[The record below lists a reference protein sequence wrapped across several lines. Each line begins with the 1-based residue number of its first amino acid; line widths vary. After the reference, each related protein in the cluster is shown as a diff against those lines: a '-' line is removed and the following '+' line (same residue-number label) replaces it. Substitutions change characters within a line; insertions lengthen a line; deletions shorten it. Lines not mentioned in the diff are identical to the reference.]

1 VVVGSFSLDL
11 TARVSRMPLV
21 GETLLGTGFQMVP
34 GGKGNNQAVAA
45 ARAGVPTACVGCL
58 GQDDFGERV
67 LEFARSQGLDVSH
80 LSTQAGAATGVAQIT
95 VDDSGQNAIVV
106 VPGANWT
113 LTPALVRAAAP
124 LIRGAG
130 VLLTQLEVPLEAVQ
144 EAIQLARGAGVRT
157 VLNPAPARPL
167 PDALLAQVELCAPN
181 EHEAGQLTG
190 ISVESPA
197 SALRAAEVLMGR
209 GCRSVVVTLGAR
221 GAVYLDGARRLLVPP
236 LPVTAVDSVAAGDAF
251 CGTLAASLARGEDVE
266 AALLKASAAGGLAT
280 TRAGATSSLPTE
292 AEVERLLGVHP
303 QVAVEKL

>member
-1 VVVGSFSLDL
+1 
-11 TARVSRMPLV
+11 MPLV
-21 GETLLGTGFQMVP
+21 GETLLGTDFQMVP

-67 LEFARSQGLDVSH
+67 LEFVSSQGLDVSH

-95 VDDSGQNAIVV
+95 VDGSGPNAIVV
-106 VPGANWT
+106 VPGANWA
-113 LTPALVRAAAP
+113 LTPSLVRAAAP

-167 PDALLAQVELCAPN
+167 PDALLAQVDLCAPN

-190 ISVESPA
+190 LSVVSPA

-221 GAVYLDGARRLLVPP
+221 GAVYLDGARRLWVPP
-236 LPVTAVDSVAAGDAF
+236 LPVRVVDSVAAGDAF
-251 CGTLAASLARGEDVE
+251 CGTLAASVARGEGVE

-292 AEVERLLGVHP
+292 AEVERLLGDNP